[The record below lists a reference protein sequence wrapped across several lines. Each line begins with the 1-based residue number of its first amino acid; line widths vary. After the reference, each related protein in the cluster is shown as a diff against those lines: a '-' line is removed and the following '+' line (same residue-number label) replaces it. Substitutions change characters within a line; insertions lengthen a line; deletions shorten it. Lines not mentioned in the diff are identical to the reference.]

1 MNITNIR
8 IFPTDG
14 TTARKAAV
22 GIVVDNAIA
31 FHGLGIVENGNGE
44 RFVSLPAQ
52 KNEETGRYEDVYFHT
67 ISAEARAELSKQIL
81 DAWEKVKEN
90 PDQTSFDM
98 GDPSAEMKLTSIRI
112 RKGKDDLPDMASA
125 ILDDVFVLRRI
136 RIRQDR
142 ETGEY
147 RVFMPG
153 RKTRD
158 GTYRDVYHPISAEAR
173 KALSDVILAAYKD
186 YKDKETSAAAE

>member
-8 IFPTDG
+8 IFPNDG
-14 TTARKAAV
+14 TTARKATV
-22 GIVVDNAIA
+22 GIVIDNAIA
-31 FHGLGIVENGNGE
+31 FHGLGIVEDNKGNL
-44 RFVSLPAQ
+44 FVSLPAQ
-52 KNEETGRYEDVYFHT
+52 KNAMTGRYEDVYYHT
-67 ISAEARAELSKQIL
+67 ISAETKAEISKRIL

-98 GDPSAEMKLTSIRI
+98 GDPSAEMKLSSIRI
-112 RKGKDDLPDMASA
+112 QEGKDNLPDMVSVL
-125 ILDDVFVLRRI
+125 LDDVFVLRRI

-158 GTYRDVYHPISAEAR
+158 GSYRDVYHPISAEAR
-173 KALSDVILAAYKD
+173 KALSDVILAAYKES
-186 YKDKETSAAAE
+186 KETSAAAE

>member
-22 GIVVDNAIA
+22 GIVIDNAIA
-31 FHGLGIVENGNGE
+31 FHGLGIVENSNGE
-44 RFVSLPAQ
+44 LFVSLPAQ
-52 KNEETGRYEDVYFHT
+52 KNPDTGRYEDVYYHT
-67 ISAEARAELSKQIL
+67 VSAETKAELSKQIL
-81 DAWEKVKEN
+81 DAWEKMKEN

-98 GDPSAEMKLTSIRI
+98 GDPSAEMKLSSIRI
-112 RKGKDDLPDMASA
+112 REGKDDLPDMASA
-125 ILDDVFVLRRI
+125 ILDGEFVLRRI

-142 ETGEY
+142 ETGAF

-158 GTYRDVYHPISAEAR
+158 GSYKDVYHPISAEAR
-173 KALSDVILAAYKD
+173 KALSDVILAAYQAE
-186 YKDKETSAAAE
+186 KDKETSAAE